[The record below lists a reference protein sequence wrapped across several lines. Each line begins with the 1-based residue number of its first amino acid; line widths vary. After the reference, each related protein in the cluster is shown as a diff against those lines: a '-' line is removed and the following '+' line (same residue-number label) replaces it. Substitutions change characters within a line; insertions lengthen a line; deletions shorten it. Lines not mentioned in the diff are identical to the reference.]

1 MEITSGSPAARV
13 TILTDQM
20 KFRIT
25 SELGDSNSDILSI
38 STNKDMGSPAG
49 SFNIVFTPNKDKNNY
64 TWFDK
69 LDAYDY
75 VQIEFKGINDDDFK
89 VIMRGLIDNVS
100 SSESWEGGTPQRS
113 ITVNGR
119 DFGCLLTD
127 HQIYYIPE
135 MGENEALEGLL
146 TYIAWKNFIP
156 GPVNAATAFT
166 VIWERFKEGLDL
178 EVGGGPAKYTIEGEN
193 ETKSEQVKQKF
204 GRDAAQTFPDDVTNL
219 WHLKGY
225 EGSYWNAFAQYQ
237 DKPFHELFVYDSPN
251 GDDLNGVSW
260 LVLRPS
266 RLKDA
271 KGNYHKSVTDN
282 LENKQ
287 LYPDDFYFTNKNLI
301 SINVSKS
308 QSEVFNY
315 FITIPALQLLTK
327 TSFRGMML
335 STVKDNFR
343 LSENPFFQCS
353 NYYPAYMGKYGF
365 RKYEATTYFVNLDV
379 GQLEKPTTQD
389 QKEYENKVLAPAFI
403 QKGVERNRMLVAW
416 FLHNEFLLSGT
427 IDISGTGA
435 VIIGTY
441 AKNEDDGMEYYVE
454 GVSHSWILFQSY
466 RTSLRVSR
474 GQPQQEAGGLV
485 GWSDKVANIRMNRYY
500 FGGDGVKDVYGP
512 VTVTIRKGIQ
522 ADPKDTFSK
531 TNKTKLL
538 KSTPASGPKRGL
550 QADPKDSSGRKKKY
564 QSGVPDMMGR

>member
-1 MEITSGSPAARV
+1 MEIISGSPAARV

-38 STNKDMGSPAG
+38 STNKDMGSPSG

-69 LDAYDY
+69 LDAYDF
-75 VQIEFKGINDDDFK
+75 VQIELKGINDDDPETGWNWR
-89 VIMRGLIDNVS
+89 VVMRGLIDNVS
-100 SSESWEGGTPQRS
+100 KSESWEGGTPQRS

-135 MGENEALEGLL
+135 LGQAQALEGMM

-156 GPVNAATAFT
+156 GPVNAATAFN
-166 VIWERFKEGLDL
+166 VIWDRFEEGLDL
-178 EVGGGPAKYTIEGEN
+178 EIGGGPAKYTIEGEN
-193 ETKSEQVKQKF
+193 ETKSEQIKQKF
-204 GRDAAQTFPDDVTNL
+204 GNMVAQTFPDDVTNL

-225 EGSYWNAFAQYQ
+225 EGAYWNAFAQYQ
-237 DKPFHELFVYDSPN
+237 DKPFHEIFVYDGPE
-251 GDDLNGVSW
+251 LSW
-260 LVLRPS
+260 LILRPS

-282 LENKQ
+282 EENKT
-287 LYPDDFYFTNKNLI
+287 LYPDDFTFTDKELV

-335 STVKDNFR
+335 STCKGDFR
-343 LSENPFFQCS
+343 LSENPFFQGS
-353 NYYPAYMGKYGF
+353 NYYPAFMGKYGF

-379 GQLEKPTTQD
+379 GQLKKESNQD
-389 QKEYENKVLAPAFI
+389 QKDYENDVLAPAFI

-416 FLHNEFLLSGT
+416 FLHNEFLLSGS
-427 IDISGTGA
+427 IDISGTNKA
-435 VIIGTY
+435 VIGTY

-454 GVSHSWILFQSY
+454 GVSHSWTLFQGY
-466 RTSLRVSR
+466 KTSLRVTR

-485 GWSDKVANIRMNRYY
+485 GWADKVANIRMNRYF
-500 FGGDGVKDVYGP
+500 FGGDGIKDVYGP
-512 VTVTIRKGIQ
+512 VTVKYTKKEQTSELRYL
-522 ADPKDTFSK
+522 DRY
-531 TNKTKLL
+531 KLL
-538 KSTPASGPKRGL
+538 KS
-550 QADPKDSSGRKKKY
+550 KDSASTTAKANKKK
-564 QSGVPDMMGR
+564 SSKKLLGWEI